1 LTFKPNDMKTLR
13 FIFLFATLFLFLQ
26 AGSFAQKLPN
36 IHILATGGTIAG
48 TGTSTTGSSYRA
60 GQVAIN
66 ELISA
71 VPELKE
77 IANITGEQ
85 IVKIG
90 SQDMSDEV
98 WLKLAHYLNELLQRK
113 EVDGVVITHGTDTME
128 ETAFFLNLTVKSNKP
143 VVLVGAMRPATSLS
157 ADGPL
162 NLYNAVVTAGASES
176 VGRGVMIVMNGSI
189 LGAHAATKMNTINV
203 QAFQAPNSG
212 ALGYVFNGKVH
223 YNQSTDKLHTL
234 QSVFDVTHLDKLP
247 KVGIVYSYSN
257 VEPEA
262 LDALITNSYQGI
274 VHAGV
279 GNGNIHKNLFDK
291 LVNASK
297 QGILVVRSSRVPTGP
312 TTLDAEVDDTKYGF
326 VASQELNPQKARIL
340 LMLALIKT
348 KDPQVIQ
355 NYFNAY

>member
-1 LTFKPNDMKTLR
+1 MKTLR

-113 EVDGVVITHGTDTME
+113 EVDGVVITH
-128 ETAFFLNLTVKSNKP
+128 VKSNKP

-312 TTLDAEVDDTKYGF
+312 TTLDAEVDDAKYGF

-340 LMLALIKT
+340 LMLALTKT